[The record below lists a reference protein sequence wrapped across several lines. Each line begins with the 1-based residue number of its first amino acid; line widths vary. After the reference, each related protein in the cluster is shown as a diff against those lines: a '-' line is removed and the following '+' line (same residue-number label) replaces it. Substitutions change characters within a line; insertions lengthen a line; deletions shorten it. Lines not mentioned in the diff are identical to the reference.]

1 MALSGSAKEVELRI
15 RNIVQGP
22 KKRPPVPLM
31 ILAAIAIL
39 SCGWLVSCQPRQAVP
54 EVVMDIQYYD
64 QLGKFIE
71 VPTLAVP
78 SGQEETAGVRAIN
91 QELAAISQ
99 RYQPMLSS
107 VDRQTTVRCLCYP
120 SETDRYL
127 NLVLYQQESSG
138 VKLTSSISSWVY
150 DKQEKR
156 QVTLEE
162 ALTLANTSQEELAD
176 GLLQALSLG
185 QVGNMETGQSFAVP
199 GIPYQD
205 PQVRAFR
212 ICPDGQVEFYLYAV
226 SKYQEDTPFL
236 WREGTYRLYPPLN
249 TGGVWDSLVPQEE
262 LISLSPP
269 LWCQWYFEGGE
280 PEGGY
285 TIPVDREGQ
294 ARLLLQRTCD
304 IYNYLSSPSV
314 DLLLSR
320 TDGNRTLLL
329 AQLTGTPHAAGL
341 VDLALGVW
349 DDEAE
354 DFVGE
359 TYFFGGDDGRF
370 SSWEESDG
378 SLHLLCAN
386 SITYQGDETSNGLG
400 YFQFKDGGLS
410 RISQIPDIAF
420 SGGLLDPA
428 DPDTQAMLTP
438 IEDGP
443 NINWHDSGEFWW
455 SHKAVPSGAGFELYA
470 KNPAFAPYDPA
481 AAGETQWIDM
491 GYVPFT
497 NFLGVDANA
506 SEIFGAILDY
516 YRQRYPRRT
525 VYLAVDQPD
534 EPQADDLRIGPA
546 AYAGALRVGE
556 IVAVAYQVE
565 TSSYQLIRQS
575 ADDPGTLKW
584 YSYDPAYIVLS
595 RSGHDGTFQRVL
607 GTASVVGGKPVEHA
621 IREIVYGLMDA
632 DVCLYRDGWPTPVG
646 PGNWP
651 DLFNPAYEEET
662 IEVLDGWEPIY
673 QTGDSWNRWSAEG
686 FTALGYY
693 SSVENTF
700 SANTVDVTRADFY
713 TPRGIRVGVSRAE
726 VLDAYP
732 EAVADNYWGKYPG
745 EDMLYWTAWPS
756 ESELGPAI
764 LFFFEG
770 DTVRQI
776 TLINMFD

>member
-22 KKRPPVPLM
+22 KKRPPIPLM
-31 ILAAIAIL
+31 VLAAVAIL
-39 SCGWLVSCQPRQAVP
+39 SCGWLVSSQPRPVQP
-54 EVVMDIQYYD
+54 EIVMDIQYYD
-64 QLGKFIE
+64 QLGKSIE
-71 VPTLAVP
+71 VPALAVP
-78 SGQEETAGVRAIN
+78 SGQEETEGIRAIN
-91 QELAAISQ
+91 QELTAISQ

-107 VDRQTTVRCLCYP
+107 VDRQTAVHCLCYP

-127 NLVLYQQESSG
+127 NLVLYQQESNG
-138 VKLTSSISSWVY
+138 AELTSSISSWVY
-150 DKQEKR
+150 DKQERR
-156 QVTLEE
+156 QVTLDE
-162 ALTLANTSQEELAD
+162 ALALANTSQEELVN
-176 GLLQALSLG
+176 GLLSALALG
-185 QVGNMETGQSFAVP
+185 QVGSIETGQSFAVP
-199 GIPYQD
+199 GIPYQG

-212 ICPDGQVEFYLYAV
+212 VCPDGQVEFYLYAV

-262 LISLSPP
+262 LIPLSPP

-285 TIPVDREGQ
+285 TIPADREGQ

-304 IYNYLSSPSV
+304 TYDYLSSPSV

-320 TDGNRTLLL
+320 TDGSRTLLL

-370 SSWEESDG
+370 STWEDSDG
-378 SLHLLCAN
+378 SLRLLCTN

-400 YFQFKDGGLS
+400 YFQFKDGALN
-410 RISQIPDIAF
+410 RISQVPDIAF
-420 SGGLLDPA
+420 SSGLLDPA

-438 IEDGP
+438 AESGP
-443 NINWHDSGEFWW
+443 NINWYDSGEFWW

-481 AAGETQWIDM
+481 AAGEAQWIDL

-497 NFLGVDANA
+497 NFFGVDANA
-506 SEIFGAILDY
+506 PEIFGAILDY
-516 YRQRYPRRT
+516 YRQRYPERT

-546 AYAGALRVGE
+546 AYAGTLRVGE
-556 IVAVAYQVE
+556 MVAVAYQVE

-584 YSYDPAYIVLS
+584 SSHDPEYIVLS

-607 GTASVVGGKPVEHA
+607 GTASAAGGKPVEHV
-621 IREIVYGLMDA
+621 IRGIVYGLIDA

-651 DLFNPAYEEET
+651 DLFHPAM
-662 IEVLDGWEPIY
+662 
-673 QTGDSWNRWSAEG
+673 RRR
-686 FTALGYY
+686 
-693 SSVENTF
+693 SS
-700 SANTVDVTRADFY
+700 R
-713 TPRGIRVGVSRAE
+713 
-726 VLDAYP
+726 
-732 EAVADNYWGKYPG
+732 
-745 EDMLYWTAWPS
+745 YWTAGSPFIRRGTPGTAGARRALPPW
-756 ESELGPAI
+756 AI
-764 LFFFEG
+764 
-770 DTVRQI
+770 TAP
-776 TLINMFD
+776 